1 MAVSKRLRYEILRR
15 DNHACR
21 YCGATAPDAKLNVDH
36 VIPQSLGGSDK
47 PENLV
52 TSCTDCNAGKTSS
65 MPNAMPVADVD
76 QETFRQAA
84 ELRRK
89 ATEDRPAHDPETGMP
104 TCWTFREVE
113 LALVEEAWHSAWTV
127 VDFEGPSL
135 SDSEAFSLQS
145 AELAERGVHI
155 GFMLAAAAMAG
166 SQLKSDLVWGVSSS
180 PDHWSGNESFDV
192 GCDTIFAWETAWER
206 AHGSQPPRRASKLVF
221 EELTAA
227 MQAGHGRDTL
237 IDAATAAGAQ
247 GSFYLAEILPQPQV
261 AGGEL

>member
-21 YCGATAPDAKLNVDH
+21 YCGAAAPKVKLNVDH

-47 PENLV
+47 PDNLV

-76 QETFRQAA
+76 QETFRQVA
-84 ELRRK
+84 EQKVNAK
-89 ATEDRPAHDPETGMP
+89 APTHDPETGMP
-104 TCWTFREVE
+104 VSWTFREVE
-113 LALVEEAWHSAWTV
+113 LALVEEAWYSAWTV

-135 SDSEAFSLQS
+135 SDSEAFSRQS
-145 AELAERGVHI
+145 AVLAERGVQI

-166 SQLKSDLVWGVSSS
+166 SQLKSDLVWGISSS
-180 PDHWSGNESFDV
+180 PDHWSGNETFDV
-192 GCDTIFAWETAWER
+192 GCDAIFAWETAWEH
-206 AHGSQPPRRASKLVF
+206 AHGSEPPRRASKLVF

-227 MQAGHGRDTL
+227 MRAGHGRDTL